1 MSGMHEMFL
10 NGPMENGVG
19 EWVCYDCG
27 RRVLEKHTPIYRQTI
42 LFQGNM
48 FANHSSVIGNKKVIT
63 KPETGDFY
71 RTALDDE
78 WLTAHGIAW
87 GTDGN

>member
-1 MSGMHEMFL
+1 MSGVHEMYL

-19 EWVCYDCG
+19 EWICYECG

-48 FANHSSVIGNKKVIT
+48 FANHASVIGNKKVT
-63 KPETGDFY
+63 TRTAMGDFY
-71 RTALDDE
+71 RTEQDDE
-78 WLTAHGIAW
+78 WLTANGMAW
-87 GTDGN
+87 ETNGT